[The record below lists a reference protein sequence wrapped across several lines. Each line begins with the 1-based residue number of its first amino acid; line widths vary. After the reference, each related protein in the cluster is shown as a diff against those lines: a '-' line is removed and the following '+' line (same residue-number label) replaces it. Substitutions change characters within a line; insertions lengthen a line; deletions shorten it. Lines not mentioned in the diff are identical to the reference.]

1 MLKIKEIYKK
11 VEESERMELFFEPDE
26 KVDIDEVAGFVAEL
40 SGQVN
45 PLHILKIDIDTLFSW
60 KELDDTEL
68 RTSAILT
75 IINIL
80 LPQFNLTDYVP
91 YA

>member
-1 MLKIKEIYKK
+1 MD
-11 VEESERMELFFEPDE
+11 LFFEPDE
-26 KVDIDEVAGFVAEL
+26 KVDTSEIAGYVAEL
-40 SGQVN
+40 SGQVHPIN
-45 PLHILKIDIDTLFSW
+45 ILKVDIDTLFSW
-60 KELDDTEL
+60 KELEEPAL

-75 IINIL
+75 IINLL